1 MNTTITE
8 NKKKLYK
15 DFYED
20 YYPSSRIEKAIFN
33 YLDQDYYTSEDGVF
47 FTIYKKENDW
57 FVNKSDIEDE
67 IKSMFG
73 LTLPDRIK
81 VGQDDYIEP
90 ARNPIPKRVI
100 QNWVNGHLELKAHK
114 EAMIHDKKKN
124 SLERRKGR
132 SVEEDLEN
140 WGFDGKEIGLT
151 SEQVDPEDYGI
162 IDGEKKDDGAER
174 LYKQHAHDNED
185 YVDTTPFTKKEVLI
199 LKTLHKNLT
208 KQELSNISVN
218 TPEAYGGT
226 DKKFWNVMKL
236 FGIEETNTEQNTIES
251 RYARWAYDNWTEDGE
266 YG

>member
-1 MNTTITE
+1 MV
-8 NKKKLYK
+8 
-15 DFYED
+15 F
-20 YYPSSRIEKAIFN
+20 
-33 YLDQDYYTSEDGVF
+33 F

-140 WGFDGKEIGLT
+140 WGFDGKE
-151 SEQVDPEDYGI
+151 
-162 IDGEKKDDGAER
+162 
-174 LYKQHAHDNED
+174 
-185 YVDTTPFTKKEVLI
+185 
-199 LKTLHKNLT
+199 
-208 KQELSNISVN
+208 
-218 TPEAYGGT
+218 
-226 DKKFWNVMKL
+226 
-236 FGIEETNTEQNTIES
+236 
-251 RYARWAYDNWTEDGE
+251 
-266 YG
+266 